1 LVRILH
7 QSLFDPETDS
17 WLEMDGERE
26 PGFMFHYSDAALLN
40 GMIMINNFHSVSS
53 YIYRPSPNQKRF
65 FE

>member
-1 LVRILH
+1 M
-7 QSLFDPETDS
+7 DS
-17 WLEMDGERE
+17 ERE